1 MDLDFYGN
9 QMNGRGLSKQEQQ
22 QHLFLKQKGILDT
35 FLARRVISQEQYDLS
50 LRTLV
55 DHMVINPTIW
65 KKTAL
70 PYGRAAS
77 YMLFPLFV

>member
-1 MDLDFYGN
+1 MDLDFTVTDEW
-9 QMNGRGLSKQEQQ
+9 QGLSKQEQQ

-55 DHMVINPTIW
+55 VHMVINPTI
-65 KKTAL
+65 
-70 PYGRAAS
+70 
-77 YMLFPLFV
+77 

>member
-1 MDLDFYGN
+1 MDLDFTVTDEW
-9 QMNGRGLSKQEQQ
+9 QGLSKQEQQ

-55 DHMVINPTIW
+55 DHMVIAPQHE
-65 KKTAL
+65 L
-70 PYGRAAS
+70 
-77 YMLFPLFV
+77 

>member
-1 MDLDFYGN
+1 MDLDFTITDEW
-9 QMNGRGLSKQEQQ
+9 QGLSKQEQQ

-55 DHMVINPTIW
+55 DHMAVTPVI
-65 KKTAL
+65 
-70 PYGRAAS
+70 
-77 YMLFPLFV
+77 

>member
-1 MDLDFYGN
+1 MDLDFTVTDEW
-9 QMNGRGLSKQEQQ
+9 QGLSKQEQQ

-55 DHMVINPTIW
+55 YHMVINPNI
-65 KKTAL
+65 
-70 PYGRAAS
+70 
-77 YMLFPLFV
+77 

>member
-1 MDLDFYGN
+1 MDLDFTVTDEW
-9 QMNGRGLSKQEQQ
+9 QGLSKQEQQ

-55 DHMVINPTIW
+55 DHMVINTTI
-65 KKTAL
+65 
-70 PYGRAAS
+70 
-77 YMLFPLFV
+77 

>member
-1 MDLDFYGN
+1 MDLDFTVTDEW
-9 QMNGRGLSKQEQQ
+9 QGLSKQEQQ

-55 DHMVINPTIW
+55 EHMVITPTI
-65 KKTAL
+65 
-70 PYGRAAS
+70 
-77 YMLFPLFV
+77 

>member
-1 MDLDFYGN
+1 MGLDFTVTDEW
-9 QMNGRGLSKQEQQ
+9 QGLSKQEQQ

-55 DHMVINPTIW
+55 DHMVINPTI
-65 KKTAL
+65 
-70 PYGRAAS
+70 
-77 YMLFPLFV
+77 

>member
-1 MDLDFYGN
+1 MDLDFTVTDEW
-9 QMNGRGLSKQEQQ
+9 QGLSKQEQQ

-55 DHMVINPTIW
+55 DRMVINPTI
-65 KKTAL
+65 
-70 PYGRAAS
+70 
-77 YMLFPLFV
+77 